1 MQKVYALA
9 LLLLAPLAASA
20 AAQPAIPE
28 TAMGKALSDYL
39 EAFNSGDAARIDAF
53 NKEHHFDMK
62 AADQL
67 VFFRQSGGFLFKKI
81 ESSDAASITALV
93 QEKDSDAILRMTM
106 KESGTAEAPKLS
118 IQLGDAPRPPEY
130 AIPRLTQLE
139 AIHALDVRAAQLA
152 AQDRLSGAMLV
163 ARQGKILYSHSW
175 GLADRVLKT
184 PIALDTKFRLGS
196 DNKMFTAVAVLQ
208 LVAAGKVSLDGKVGD
223 YLPDYP
229 NKEVA
234 QKVTIRMLLSHSGG
248 TGDFFGPEFEKNR
261 LNLKHNEDY
270 VAMFGSKAPVF
281 EPGTKERYS
290 NFGFVILGSI
300 VQHASGEDYYDYV
313 RRHIFEPAGMKDSGS
328 LPENESV
335 PGRVTG
341 YMWKDGA
348 WTPNTDT
355 LPYRG
360 MAAGGGY
367 ASARDLWKFAQ
378 ALESGKLLPSALKDQ
393 ATHFQTRG
401 KWYGFGFAID
411 GESGPAHWYGHGGGA
426 PGMNADLRVFPE
438 SGTVIVTL
446 ANVDPPLANR
456 LAEFYLNR
464 MPLD

>member
-1 MQKVYALA
+1 MRNAWLFA
-9 LLLLAPLAASA
+9 LLIATPL
-20 AAQPAIPE
+20 AAQPAIPD
-28 TAMGKALSDYL
+28 TPMGRTLSDYL
-39 EAFNSGDAARIDAF
+39 SAFNSGDAAKIDAF
-53 NKEHHFDMK
+53 NTAHHLDFP
-62 AADQL
+62 AAEQL
-67 VFFRQSGGFLFKKI
+67 GFYHQSGGFAFKKV
-81 ESSDAASITALV
+81 EKSDATSISAMV
-93 QEKDSDAILRMTM
+93 QEKDSDAIVRLTIRET
-106 KESGTAEAPKLS
+106 GTADAPKLS
-118 IQLGDAPRPPEY
+118 IEVGDMPRPADY
-130 AIPRLTQLE
+130 AIPRLSQAE
-139 AIHALDVRAAQLA
+139 AIKALDARASYLA
-152 AQDRLSGAMLV
+152 AQDKLSGAMLI
-163 ARQGKILYSHSW
+163 ARKGKIVYSHSW
-175 GLADRVLKT
+175 GLADRGSKIPVT
-184 PIALDTKFRLGS
+184 LDTKFRLGS

-234 QKVTIRMLLSHSGG
+234 QKATVRMLLNNSGG
-248 TGDFFGPEFEKNR
+248 TGDFFGPEFDKNR

-270 VAMFGSKAPVF
+270 IALFGGQAPVF
-281 EPGTKERYS
+281 EPGSKERYS

-300 VQHASGEDYYDYV
+300 VQHVSGEDYYDYV
-313 RRHIFEPAGMKDSGS
+313 RRHIFQPAGMRDSGS
-328 LPENESV
+328 LPESDTV
-335 PGRVTG
+335 PGRATG

-367 ASARDLWKFAQ
+367 SSARDLLKFAQ
-378 ALESGKLLPSALKDQ
+378 ALESGKLLPPALKDQ

-401 KWYGFGFAID
+401 KWYGFGFAINGED
-411 GESGPAHWYGHGGGA
+411 GPDHWYGHGGGA
-426 PGMNADLRVFPE
+426 PGMNADLRVFPH

-446 ANVDPPLANR
+446 ANLDPVVANR